1 MGSRSMKFSPYLLL
15 FKPPDALEEES
26 CASLL
31 ADRLDRFGQG
41 DVESMFRE
49 HVASS
54 VRQVKARSRV
64 SATDSAIATKAK
76 TLCRAGETG
85 RALKAIDGAERV
97 HITTQVAQ
105 ELAALFTLR
114 SDATNMD
121 VEHNGVVPAVD
132 RGAYVAILLRTIK
145 RLPRL
150 SAPGP
155 LQLRNEHLVVL
166 AGSSMHA
173 ENVALALAT
182 LGDGSAP
189 AAVISFLRGGLLAPL
204 EKDDGSYRPL
214 TLSNVLRRTG
224 LKALLHMFK
233 DDVAAGIGDLQYG
246 IARKSGTDSLQKSLQ
261 TRLATFPT
269 SAVCSIDFKAGF
281 QTVDRAKAC
290 QAVSK
295 HAPNLAASCQA
306 WYMGEAEHSI
316 FDMHGTRQSVPT
328 DMGVDQGCPLGAFM
342 FAMAMRDPA
351 ERVLQYARSLDPNA
365 GFHMYLDDCYIL
377 ADPSCIHAVM
387 DYAVEAS
394 LALK

>member
-1 MGSRSMKFSPYLLL
+1 M
-15 FKPPDALEEES
+15 
-26 CASLL
+26 
-31 ADRLDRFGQG
+31 
-41 DVESMFRE
+41 
-49 HVASS
+49 
-54 VRQVKARSRV
+54 
-64 SATDSAIATKAK
+64 
-76 TLCRAGETG
+76 
-85 RALKAIDGAERV
+85 
-97 HITTQVAQ
+97 HITAQVAQ

-182 LGDGSAP
+182 LGCGSAP

-246 IARKSGTDSLQKSLQ
+246 IARKSGTDSLQVI
-261 TRLATFPT
+261 ADAIGNFPHKCCM
-269 SAVCSIDFKAGF
+269 S
-281 QTVDRAKAC
+281 
-290 QAVSK
+290 
-295 HAPNLAASCQA
+295 H
-306 WYMGEAEHSI
+306 
-316 FDMHGTRQSVPT
+316 
-328 DMGVDQGCPLGAFM
+328 
-342 FAMAMRDPA
+342 
-351 ERVLQYARSLDPNA
+351 
-365 GFHMYLDDCYIL
+365 
-377 ADPSCIHAVM
+377 
-387 DYAVEAS
+387 
-394 LALK
+394 